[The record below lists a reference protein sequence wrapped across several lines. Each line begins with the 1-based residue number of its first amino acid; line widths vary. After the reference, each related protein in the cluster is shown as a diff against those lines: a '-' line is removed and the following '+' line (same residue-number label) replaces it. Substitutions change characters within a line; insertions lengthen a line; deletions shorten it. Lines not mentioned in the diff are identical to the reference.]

1 MKYENIKYRD
11 MKYLTVTVPCYNSED
26 YMERCIDSLLAGGE
40 DVEIIIVND
49 GSTDRT
55 GEIADDY
62 VRRYPNIV
70 RAVHKENGGHGSGV
84 NKGMEL
90 ATGLYFKVVDSDDWL
105 APEAYRALMYQIKE
119 FCREAAWN
127 DMALQPDLFV
137 CNYVYDHLD
146 EGTSRAVNYKNVFPA
161 GCMCTWNEIG
171 HFHPSQ
177 YLIMHALVFRTE
189 ILRKSGVRLPEH
201 TFYVD
206 NIFAYQPL
214 PLVQNIFYMDID
226 LYHYYLGRDD
236 QSVNEEVLKRRIDQQ
251 IYVTNE
257 VSRCV
262 NLAEVKERF
271 PKLASYMCRNISI
284 MMAISSIHLLLIQ
297 TEEANRKHRELWR
310 NMRRRNKRL
319 YYRLKFST
327 LSGLTCLPG
336 KLGGKITVGGYRVAK
351 RIYQFQ

>member
-1 MKYENIKYRD
+1 MKYRG

-26 YMERCIDSLLAGGE
+26 YMNRCIDSLLEGGA

-62 VRRYPNIV
+62 ARRYPDIV

-119 FCREAAWN
+119 FCGEAVWN
-127 DMALQPDLFV
+127 DAAPVPDLLV

-146 EGTSRAVNYKNVFPA
+146 EGTSRAVNYRNVFPA
-161 GCMCTWNEIG
+161 GHMCTWNEIG

-189 ILRKSGVRLPEH
+189 ILRKSGVKLPEH

-206 NIFAYQPL
+206 NLFSYQPL
-214 PLVQNIFYMDID
+214 PLVQHIYYMDVD

-257 VSRCV
+257 VSHCV
-262 NLAEVKERF
+262 DLLEVKEKY
-271 PKLASYMCRNISI
+271 PKLANYMCRNISI

-297 TEEANRKHRELWR
+297 TEEADRKHKELWR
-310 NMRRRNKRL
+310 NLKQRNKGL

-336 KLGGKITVGGYRVAK
+336 KLGGKLTVGGYRMAK